1 MSFQQGLSGL
11 NSASKTLEVIGNNV
25 ANSNTVG
32 FKQSQ
37 AQFSDVFA
45 NSLAGG
51 GGSQVGIGV
60 KVASIAQQFA
70 QGNLT
75 ASNNP
80 LDIAI
85 NGGGFFQ
92 IQNNDGTR
100 AYSRNGQFHLS
111 DAGEIINGN
120 GAKLMGYA
128 VNEAGVRQTGSI
140 VPLEMSTRD
149 IDPKVSTEVKAELQ
163 MDARS
168 TVPAAPFSITDPLSY
183 NNATSV
189 SVFDSQGNPHVL
201 QTFYVKTA
209 PNSWDVYATN
219 DGAAVGFVEGTPYSS
234 GVAPASVTASGVPTA
249 FTDIPAGTFSVN
261 GVSIGRVAAGADALG
276 QAQAVRDA
284 INLVGINNVSV
295 TLDAS
300 NRLVIA
306 STASPA
312 VPVTISLNGS
322 AKNGTAAGA
331 NAQALADQTGLALG
345 QVGTQAILPPIGRL
359 NFTSG
364 GKIDT
369 TATAMPFLVAMDI
382 ANGARDPLPIKL
394 DFTGTTQFGSP
405 FGVNSL
411 EQDGYASGRLAGYSV
426 GDDGVISGR
435 YTNGRSAELGQV
447 ILANFRNP
455 NGLKPLGDNLW
466 EGTAESGP
474 ATSGAPGTSSL
485 GVLQASAVEDSN
497 VDLTAELV
505 NMITAQRVYQANA
518 QTIKTQD
525 QIMQTLVN
533 MR

>member
-1 MSFQQGLSGL
+1 LSGL

-37 AQFSDVFA
+37 VQFADVFA

-51 GGSQVGIGV
+51 GGSQVGIGT
-60 KVASIAQQFA
+60 KVASIAQQFT

-92 IQNNDGTR
+92 IQVNDGSR
-100 AYSRNGQFHLS
+100 AYSRNGQFHLN
-111 DAGEIINGN
+111 DAGEIVNANGS
-120 GAKLMGYA
+120 KLMGYA

-140 VPLEMSTRD
+140 VPLEMSTKD
-149 IDPKVSTEVKAELQ
+149 IDPRVTTEVKAELQ

-168 TVPAAPFSITDPLSY
+168 AVPPMAFSISDPLSY

-219 DGAAVGFVEGTPYSS
+219 DGAAVGHFAGTPYSS
-234 GVAPASVTASGVPTA
+234 APGGATAAGVPTA
-249 FTDIPAGTFSVN
+249 LASIPAGTFSVN
-261 GVSIGRVAAGADALG
+261 GVSIGRVTAGGSAAA
-276 QAQAVRDA
+276 QAQAVADA
-284 INLVGINNVSV
+284 INLVGINNVTASV
-295 TLDAS
+295 DGS
-300 NRLVIA
+300 NRLVITN
-306 STASPA
+306 SSVPA
-312 VPVTISLNGS
+312 APVTISINGS
-322 AKNGTAAGA
+322 AKNGASAIS
-331 NAQALADQTGLALG
+331 NVQALADQTGLATA
-345 QVGTQAILPPIGRL
+345 QIGTQAILPPVGRL

-364 GKIDT
+364 GKIDGNST
-369 TATAMPFLVAMDI
+369 VMPFVVAMDI
-382 ANGARDPLPIKL
+382 ANGARDPLPIRL

-435 YTNGRSAELGQV
+435 YTNGRSAELGQI

-474 ATSGAPGTSSL
+474 ATAGEPGTSSL

>member
-1 MSFQQGLSGL
+1 
-11 NSASKTLEVIGNNV
+11 
-25 ANSNTVG
+25 
-32 FKQSQ
+32 
-37 AQFSDVFA
+37 
-45 NSLAGG
+45 
-51 GGSQVGIGV
+51 
-60 KVASIAQQFA
+60 

-92 IQNNDGTR
+92 IQVSDGSR
-100 AYSRNGQFHLS
+100 AYSRNGQFHLN
-111 DAGEIINGN
+111 DVGEIVNAN

-128 VNEAGVRQTGSI
+128 VNEAGVRQTGSV
-140 VPLEMSTRD
+140 VPLDMSTKD
-149 IDPKVSTEVKAELQ
+149 IDPKVTTEVKAELQ
-163 MDARS
+163 MDARAAVP
-168 TVPAAPFSITDPLSY
+168 TVPFSVSDPLSY

-209 PNSWDVYATN
+209 PNSWDIYATN
-219 DGAAVGFVEGTPYSS
+219 DGEAVGFTEGTPFVSP
-234 GVAPASVTASGVPTA
+234 GPAPLTASGTLKKL
-249 FTDIPAGTFSVN
+249 TDIPAGTFSIN
-261 GVSIGRVAAGADALG
+261 GVSVGRVTGGVNDAAAHLG
-276 QAQAVRDA
+276 NVAQA
-284 INLVGINNVSV
+284 INMVGISV
-295 TLDAS
+295 KAS
-300 NRLVIA
+300 VVGGQLVLTNTPA
-306 STASPA
+306 SAPI
-312 VPVTISLNGS
+312 TISINGA
-322 AKNGTAAGA
+322 AKNGNEAD
-331 NAQALADQTGLALG
+331 NHAQLLADQTGLSLA
-345 QVGTQAILPPIGRL
+345 QVGTQDVLPPIGRL
-359 NFTSG
+359 NFTTG

-369 TATAMPFLVAMDI
+369 GSTVMPFVVAMGID
-382 ANGARDPLPIKL
+382 NGARDPLPIRL

-435 YTNGRSAELGQV
+435 YTNGRSAELGQIV
-447 ILANFRNP
+447 LANFRNP

-474 ATSGAPGTSSL
+474 ATAGEPGTSSL
-485 GVLQASAVEDSN
+485 GILQASAVEDSN